1 MSTSSWSPRANPK
14 VPQTELSRASRL
26 PSRPRSAGIET
37 DFEEAAVFDL
47 RVLGP
52 VRTLV
57 EKLMIL
63 HHAATAGDE
72 TEQVRHARHY
82 YDVWCLLNDEPTIA
96 AFTEW
101 PCDAMNGVAIGCQAG
116 GVDLS

>member
-1 MSTSSWSPRANPK
+1 M
-14 VPQTELSRASRL
+14 
-26 PSRPRSAGIET
+26 
-37 DFEEAAVFDL
+37 FDL

-101 PCDAMNGVAIGCQAG
+101 PCDALNGVAIGCQAG